1 MRVGRLE
8 RREQSVR
15 VRQLETATPDATPWR
30 LPWPLMAVLAAVVTA
45 AAGWLLVAGFC
56 VLGWISVPQIRL
68 PVVLELGTQ
77 GWLLAHGIS
86 VALPGARLSIMPL
99 GLTLLIIVAGLGA
112 IQQAVI
118 HSHPPQHGQVGV
130 RVARMGLTF
139 GLTYFVLLGGARGW
153 TEGDRVGAA
162 SLLGAIVVVFGL
174 GLLASAR
181 AYGWRPAWLPVWA
194 RAVGLSIGAAVAVLI
209 AGGAAALATALIRGS
224 DRVTMIHDA
233 LQPGNLG
240 GVMLLFGQLAWLP
253 NFILWCGSW
262 VAGAGVQL
270 GVGTVVSPAQSMVG
284 MLPSIPVFGA
294 VPPAGPMPQAGMA
307 WLACSVA
314 AGVVAAYVMVRRL
327 RRDLPAQTGR
337 LGLIQLSILGAL
349 AGIVAGL
356 AFTMLQLPASG
367 DLGSVRLVDV
377 GARVG
382 ALAIMAPS
390 TMGLAG
396 MATAATMGWLEARRA
411 AQQPAP
417 APAEEDVP
425 TSVVATRR
433 PTGDE

>member
-1 MRVGRLE
+1 M
-8 RREQSVR
+8 
-15 VRQLETATPDATPWR
+15 PDATPWR
-30 LPWPLMAVLAAVVTA
+30 LPWPVLAALAAVVTA

-99 GLTLLIIVAGLGA
+99 GLTLLIVAAGLGA
-112 IQQAVI
+112 IQQAVV
-118 HSHPPQHGQVGV
+118 HSHPPQDGQIGV

-162 SLLGAIVVVFGL
+162 SLLGAVVVLFGL

-194 RAVGLSIGAAVAVLI
+194 RAVGLSIGAALAVLV
-209 AGGAAALATALIRGS
+209 AGGAAVLATALILGS

-240 GVMLLFGQLAWLP
+240 GVMLLLGQLAWLP
-253 NFILWCGSW
+253 NFVLWCGSW
-262 VAGAGVQL
+262 AAGAGVQL
-270 GVGTVVSPAQSMVG
+270 GIGTVVSPAQSQVG
-284 MLPSIPVFGA
+284 MLPSIPVLGA

-314 AGVVAAYVMVRRL
+314 AGVVAAYVLLRCL

-337 LGLIQLSILGAL
+337 LRLIQLSILGAL
-349 AGIVAGL
+349 TGMVSGL
-356 AFTMLQLPASG
+356 AFTLLQLPASG

-382 ALAIMAPS
+382 TLAIMAPS

-396 MATAATMGWLEARRA
+396 MVTAAIMGWLEARRA
-411 AQQPAP
+411 ARQPAA
-417 APAEEDVP
+417 APAEADVP
-425 TSVVATRR
+425 TTVVAARR